1 MRRALLVIFCIGIVA
16 LVVGGFMLV
25 REFNRGFPQLRP
37 GIYAGT
43 LVSEGDGKALP
54 WWVEA
59 SVGNPDIFVSIG
71 VDGVPAQRGV
81 IVEPSSRTRLPL
93 IVSGEARRFRITGRE
108 DEEGSYEG
116 DYADPITSDRG
127 RWKLQRVEV
136 GGLEKAERDG
146 LVDWVT
152 TWQALRAVEVK
163 IEEVKEGFDTVEG
176 RIEKLHRYAVE
187 GDSLQKAADSRLSST
202 ASSLDDISK
211 NNAAKRGEL
220 DELLR
225 NIDISKRVSPEGR
238 LVELSRESIQREGR
252 WIERALQLSAP
263 EMSGGFEQDY
273 ERALKVKALQD
284 QIDDERG
291 LIQNLTEGPR
301 YREKN
306 SERESEEEFYN
317 ELR

>member
-43 LVSEGDGKALP
+43 LVSEGDGKAFP

-93 IVSGEARRFRITGRE
+93 IVSGEERRFRITGRE

-136 GGLEKAERDG
+136 GGLEKAERDD

>member
-1 MRRALLVIFCIGIVA
+1 MVIFCIGILA

-25 REFNRGFPQLRP
+25 RDFNRGFPQVRP

-43 LVSEGDGKALP
+43 LVSEGDGKAFP
-54 WWVEA
+54 WWIEA
-59 SVGNPDIFVSIG
+59 SVGHPDIFVSIG
-71 VDGVPAQRGV
+71 VNGVPAQRGV

-93 IVSGEARRFRITGRE
+93 IVSGEERRFRITGRE

-136 GGLEKAERDG
+136 GGLEKAERDD

>member
-1 MRRALLVIFCIGIVA
+1 MRRALFAILCIGVVA

-25 REFNRGFPQLRP
+25 RDFNRGFPQLRP

-43 LVSEGDGKALP
+43 LVSEKDGKAIP

-93 IVSGEARRFRITGRE
+93 IVSGNDRRFRVIGRE
-108 DEEGSYEG
+108 DDEGAYEG
-116 DYADPITSDRG
+116 DYSDPITSDRG
-127 RWKLQRVEV
+127 RWRLKRFEV
-136 GGLEKAERDG
+136 AGLEKADRDD
-146 LVDWVT
+146 LVEWVA

-163 IEEVKEGFDTVEG
+163 IEDVKKGFDTDEG

-187 GDSLQKAADSRLSST
+187 GDSLQKAADSRLSTT
-202 ASSLDDISK
+202 ASSLEEIRK
-211 NNAAKRGEL
+211 NNAAKRTEL
-220 DELLR
+220 DALLG

-252 WIERALQLSAP
+252 WIERALQLTAP
-263 EMSGGFEQDY
+263 EMAGGFEQDY

-284 QIDDERG
+284 QMSDERG
-291 LIQNLTEGPR
+291 LLRNLTEGPR
-301 YREKN
+301 YRERN

>member
-37 GIYAGT
+37 GVYAGT

-93 IVSGEARRFRITGRE
+93 IVSGEERRFRITGRE

-136 GGLEKAERDG
+136 GGLEKAERDD

>member
-1 MRRALLVIFCIGIVA
+1 MRRALLILFCIGIVA

-25 REFNRGFPQLRP
+25 RDFNRGFPQLRP

-43 LVSEGDGKALP
+43 LLSEKNGEAFP
-54 WWVEA
+54 WWVES

-71 VDGVPAQRGV
+71 VDGVPAPRGV
-81 IVEPSSRTRLPL
+81 VVEPSSRTRRPL
-93 IVSGEARRFRITGRE
+93 IVSGDERRFRITGRE
-108 DEEGSYEG
+108 DEEGAYEG

-127 RWKLQRVEV
+127 RWKLKRVDV
-136 GGLEKAERDG
+136 GGFEKAERDD

-163 IEEVKEGFDTVEG
+163 IEEVKKGFDSDEG

-202 ASSLDDISK
+202 SSSLDEVK
-211 NNAAKRGEL
+211 KKNAAKRGEL
-220 DELLR
+220 DALLR

-238 LVELSRESIQREGR
+238 LVELSRESVQREGR

-284 QIDDERG
+284 QIGDERG
-291 LIQNLTEGPR
+291 LIRNLAEGPR
-301 YREKN
+301 YRERN

>member
-1 MRRALLVIFCIGIVA
+1 MRRALLILFCIGIVA

-25 REFNRGFPQLRP
+25 RDFNRGFPQLRP

-43 LVSEGDGKALP
+43 LVSEKNGEAFP
-54 WWVEA
+54 WWVE
-59 SVGNPDIFVSIG
+59 SPVGNPDIFVSIG

-81 IVEPSSRTRLPL
+81 VVEPSSRTRLPL
-93 IVSGEARRFRITGRE
+93 IVSGDERRFRITGRE
-108 DEEGSYEG
+108 DEEGAYEG

-127 RWKLQRVEV
+127 RWKLKRVDV
-136 GGLEKAERDG
+136 GGFEKAERDD

-163 IEEVKEGFDTVEG
+163 IEEVKKGFDSDEG

-202 ASSLDDISK
+202 SSSLDEVK
-211 NNAAKRGEL
+211 KKNAAKRGEL
-220 DELLR
+220 DALLR

-238 LVELSRESIQREGR
+238 LVELSRESVQREGR

-284 QIDDERG
+284 QIGDERG
-291 LIQNLTEGPR
+291 LIRNLAEGPR

>member
-16 LVVGGFMLV
+16 LVVGGVMLV
-25 REFNRGFPQLRP
+25 RDFNRGFPQLRP

-43 LVSEGDGKALP
+43 LVSENNGGAIP

-71 VDGVPAQRGV
+71 VEGVLAQRGV
-81 IVEPSSRTRLPL
+81 VVEPSSRTRLPL
-93 IVSGEARRFRITGRE
+93 IVSGEERRFRITGRE
-108 DEEGSYEG
+108 DDEGSYEG
-116 DYADPITSDRG
+116 DYSDPITSDRG
-127 RWKLQRVEV
+127 HWKLKRFDV
-136 GGLEKAERDG
+136 GGLEKGERDD
-146 LVDWVT
+146 LVEWVT

-163 IEEVKEGFDTVEG
+163 IEEVKKGFDTDEG

-202 ASSLDDISK
+202 ESSLEEMK
-211 NNAAKRGEL
+211 KKNAAKRADL
-220 DELLR
+220 DALLR

-238 LVELSRESIQREGR
+238 LVELSRETIQREGR

-284 QIDDERG
+284 QISDERG
-291 LIQNLTEGPR
+291 LIRNLTEGPL

-306 SERESEEEFYN
+306 VERESEEEFYN

>member
-1 MRRALLVIFCIGIVA
+1 MVIFCIGILA

-25 REFNRGFPQLRP
+25 RDFNRGFPQVRP

-43 LVSEGDGKALP
+43 LVSEGDGKAFP
-54 WWVEA
+54 WWIEA

-71 VDGVPAQRGV
+71 VNGVPAQRGV

-93 IVSGEARRFRITGRE
+93 IVSGEERRFRITGRE

-136 GGLEKAERDG
+136 GGLEKAERDD

>member
-16 LVVGGFMLV
+16 LVVGGVMLV
-25 REFNRGFPQLRP
+25 RDFNRGFPQLRP

-43 LVSEGDGKALP
+43 LISESGGKAVP
-54 WWVEA
+54 WWVES

-93 IVSGEARRFRITGRE
+93 IVSGGERRFRITGRE
-108 DEEGSYEG
+108 EDEGSYEG
-116 DYADPITSDRG
+116 DYSDPITSDRG
-127 RWKLQRVEV
+127 HWKLKRFDV
-136 GGLEKAERDG
+136 GGLEKSERDD
-146 LVDWVT
+146 LVEWMT

-163 IEEVKEGFDTVEG
+163 IEEVKKGFDTDEG

-202 ASSLDDISK
+202 ESSLEEVK
-211 NNAAKRGEL
+211 KKNAAKRAEL
-220 DELLR
+220 DALLR
-225 NIDISKRVSPEGR
+225 NIDIGKRVSPEGR

-284 QIDDERG
+284 QISDERG
-291 LIQNLTEGPR
+291 LIRNLTEGSQ

-306 SERESEEEFYN
+306 VERESEEEFYN

>member
-93 IVSGEARRFRITGRE
+93 IVSGEERRFRITGRE

-136 GGLEKAERDG
+136 GGLEKAERDD